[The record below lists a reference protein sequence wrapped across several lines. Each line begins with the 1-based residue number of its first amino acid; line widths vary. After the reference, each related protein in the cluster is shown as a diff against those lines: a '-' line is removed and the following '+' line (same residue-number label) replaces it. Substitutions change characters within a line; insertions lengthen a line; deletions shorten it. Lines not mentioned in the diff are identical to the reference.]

1 MQNEGAIRETFFK
14 QAECCEVLG
23 SPLTARLVS
32 GLGKRLDHTTATGRR
47 VLRWGGQADALK
59 DAVALRLAGALN
71 AMVARGRVPVL
82 AACYP
87 PNPLP
92 DAGVLVDAALAAIAQ
107 VDGEICSWLDLPPQT
122 NEVARSGVLY
132 PGMCFI
138 AQATGLPLALFEVG
152 ASGGLNLFADRYAY
166 QLGSAQLGEAQSGVI
181 LSPGWS
187 GKPAPAVEPVIVQRK
202 GCDRSP
208 LDVADPAHRERLRAY
223 IWPDQPLR
231 VERINAALAIARAD
245 PPEMAAMDAAD
256 WVETEISEAPEKAVV
271 RVLFHSIAYQYFP
284 EDVKMRIKARME
296 AAGRLAT
303 DTAPLAWLAFEQ
315 GSDAGPRMTLR
326 LWPGGKEQ
334 VLAKA
339 DVHVHRVAWLNS
351 DQSI

>member
-1 MQNEGAIRETFFK
+1 MQSEGEIRATFAK
-14 QAECCEVLG
+14 QAEWCEVLG
-23 SPLTARLVS
+23 SPLTARLVA
-32 GLGKRLDHTTATGRR
+32 GLGEYLDHSTATGRR
-47 VLRWGGQADALK
+47 VLRWDGQADALK

-71 AMVARGRVPVL
+71 AMVMRGRVPEL

-92 DAGVLVDAALAAIAQ
+92 EGDVLVDAALAAIREA
-107 VDGEICSWLDLPPQT
+107 DEEICGWLEFPPQT

-138 AQATGLPLALFEVG
+138 AQATGLPLALYEVG
-152 ASGGLNLFADRYAY
+152 ASGGLNLFADRFAY
-166 QLGSAQLGEAQSGVI
+166 QLGAAQLGDAQSGVI
-181 LSPGWS
+181 LTPEWS
-187 GKPAPAVEPVIVQRK
+187 GAPAPLAEPVIVRRK

-208 LDVADPAHRERLRAY
+208 LDVSNPAHRERLRAY

-231 VERINAALAIARAD
+231 VERINAALEIAKAT
-245 PPEMAAMDAAD
+245 PPGMAAMDAAD
-256 WVETEISEAPEKAVV
+256 WVEAEIDEAPEMGVV

-284 EDVKMRIKARME
+284 EDVKTRINARME

-303 DTAPLAWLAFEQ
+303 DAAPLAWLAFEQ
-315 GSDAGPRMTLR
+315 VSDAGPRLTLR

-339 DVHVHRVAWLNS
+339 GAHVHKVKWKG
-351 DQSI
+351 